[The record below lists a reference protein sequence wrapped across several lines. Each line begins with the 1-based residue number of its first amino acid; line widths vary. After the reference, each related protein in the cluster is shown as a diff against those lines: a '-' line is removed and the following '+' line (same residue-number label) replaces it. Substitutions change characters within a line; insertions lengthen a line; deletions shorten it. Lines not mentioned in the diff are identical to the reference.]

1 MNLLPFHISLT
12 WNCTG
17 GGNHGNHVFR
27 PVKLET
33 IFRNGEVF
41 LLLQVLIELTVDSG
55 HLTEATNPRCSIT
68 RGCREEI
75 VAYATTYCNAID
87 RFRSNRRQAFRD
99 VDIKPIDIETEFKAR
114 HNAFTSNIAPH
125 LLGRAQVH

>member
-55 HLTEATNPRCSIT
+55 HRAEATNARCSLA
-68 RGCREEI
+68 RGCREAI
-75 VAYATTYCNAID
+75 VAYAAPYWNAID
-87 RFRSNRRQAFRD
+87 RFRSNRWQVVRD
-99 VDIKPIDIETEFKAR
+99 VDIKPIDIKTEFKAR
-114 HNAFTSNIAPH
+114 HNAFPSYIAPH
-125 LLGRAQVH
+125 LHGRE